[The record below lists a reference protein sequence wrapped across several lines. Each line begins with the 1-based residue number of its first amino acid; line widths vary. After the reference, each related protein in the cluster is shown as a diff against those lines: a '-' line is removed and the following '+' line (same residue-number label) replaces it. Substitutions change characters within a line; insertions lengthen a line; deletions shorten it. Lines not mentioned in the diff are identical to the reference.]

1 MINKQYNYDDNFFR
15 MVGVALTKT
24 LQNSISWINHFD
36 DKKIRVVVPFYM
48 SIAGDERFLLD
59 AFVDDIPDKR
69 VELNT
74 DIIPRGIVSFMS
86 MNSDTS
92 QFANP
97 NQYLSRK
104 KEINGKLKTLI
115 QKTKA
120 VPVSLTYNID
130 IVLKTEIDVL
140 KASEKLL
147 NTLFNYMFFNIDYF
161 GIKIDAV
168 FSLPDD
174 KEIEIQREITS
185 DTDNKKH
192 IRFSLKVDTYYPI
205 FLSENS
211 KKIIDIDD
219 YTVCDND
226 DEIDWTKIDKTKP
239 SEMSDTEINSAKRV
253 YWKNNIIMSESDP
266 TKNNTESYIVGEN
279 RESI

>member
-24 LQNSISWINHFD
+24 LQNSITWINRFD
-36 DKKIRVVVPFYM
+36 DKKIRVIVPFYM

-86 MNSDTS
+86 LNSDTS

-97 NQYLSRK
+97 NQYLSHK
-104 KEINGKLKTLI
+104 KEINGRIKTLI

-120 VPVSLTYNID
+120 VPVSLNYNID

-168 FSLPDD
+168 FTLPDD

-185 DTDNKKH
+185 DTDTKKH

-205 FLSENS
+205 FLSGNS
-211 KKIIDIDD
+211 NKTIDIDD
-219 YTVCDND
+219 YIICDND
-226 DEIDWTKIDKTKP
+226 DEIDWTKTDKTKP
-239 SEMSDTEINSAKRV
+239 SELDENDIITAKRV
-253 YWKNNIIMSESDP
+253 YWKNIIISEENDPINNIV
-266 TKNNTESYIVGEN
+266 ESYTGSDKETV
-279 RESI
+279 